1 MPRQK
6 RETSMRG
13 ITISGTVYPQVR
25 IENCE
30 EGDLND
36 LDIVVEDANTLLD
49 LALESEIALID
60 IFNAVV
66 NHALSSR
73 VTLPTAA
80 DIQKFTDEALIE
92 ELGRRLRG
100 ANNG

>member
-1 MPRQK
+1 MN
-6 RETSMRG
+6 G
-13 ITISGTVYPQVR
+13 LYISGALYPQIRVEDCDSSE
-25 IENCE
+25 IDE
-30 EGDLND
+30 LSV
-36 LDIVVEDANTLLD
+36 VVEDVGTLLE
-49 LALESEIALID
+49 LATESEIDLID

-66 NHALSSR
+66 NYALSSR